1 MTLVGYF
8 ALVAGLWAF
17 FGVIADSTAQAK
29 LGLHLSPIVW
39 IALTL
44 TVVTVMSYRGV
55 DVSLRVMGILVS
67 LEVVALLVMDIAILV
82 SGGDAGVSLD
92 GFQLSAIA
100 SPGFGLAFLFIVTN
114 FTGFEA
120 TVVFSEEARDPR
132 IVYSASGV
140 HRHRRD
146 RPVLRAHGMGALDR
160 LGPSQCAGRGRA
172 GPRKLRLHHG

>member
-1 MTLVGYF
+1 MGV
-8 ALVAGLWAF
+8 

-132 IVYSASGV
+132 RTIPRAAYTAIAVIGLFYALTVWALSIGWGPANVQAAAAQDPQTSSSSWLTTLSA
-140 HRHRRD
+140 
-146 RPVLRAHGMGALDR
+146 
-160 LGPSQCAGRGRA
+160 RGCV
-172 GPRKLRLHHG
+172 P